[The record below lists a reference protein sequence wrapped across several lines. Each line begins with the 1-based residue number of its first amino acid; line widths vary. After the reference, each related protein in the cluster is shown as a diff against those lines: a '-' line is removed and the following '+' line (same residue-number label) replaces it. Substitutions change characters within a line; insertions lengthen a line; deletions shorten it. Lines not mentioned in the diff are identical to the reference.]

1 MKKGLG
7 KRMLSMLLATSMVA
21 GTTVAATGCKFGSN
35 SNEPITLT
43 VYSQVANSSGL
54 QKGWAADLIKDKF
67 NVKLN
72 IVPDESGTFQTRMSD
87 KDLGDIII
95 WGHTDDNY
103 AAALKAGLLY
113 DLEEDDILKE
123 NAPYVYDNMQDA
135 LAKNKRLSAT
145 ILGDGNDKLY
155 GWGGEVATSSKDH
168 QSFFYTWDTRWDLYK
183 KMGYPKVK
191 NMSDMADLLKKMQK
205 MDPKD
210 DAGGKTYAVSLWP
223 DWDDAM
229 VMYVKATATAYYGY
243 DELGIG
249 LYDPTTGKYHDAL
262 EENGPYLEM
271 L

>member
-168 QSFFYTWDTRWDLYK
+168 QSFFYTWETLGDL
-183 KMGYPKVK
+183 
-191 NMSDMADLLKKMQK
+191 
-205 MDPKD
+205 
-210 DAGGKTYAVSLWP
+210 
-223 DWDDAM
+223 
-229 VMYVKATATAYYGY
+229 
-243 DELGIG
+243 
-249 LYDPTTGKYHDAL
+249 
-262 EENGPYLEM
+262 
-271 L
+271 